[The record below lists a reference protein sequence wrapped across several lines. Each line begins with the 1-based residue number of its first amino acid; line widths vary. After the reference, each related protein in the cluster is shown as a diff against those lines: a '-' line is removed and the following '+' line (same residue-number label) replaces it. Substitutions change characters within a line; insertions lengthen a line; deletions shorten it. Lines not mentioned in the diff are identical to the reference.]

1 MSTYTPFPMRHSKL
15 MEAGHSILTRGSKLL
30 PAVLSSAFLALPPLG
45 IVAQAQTAGDV
56 VVIGN
61 TPEQQ
66 AALQD
71 YWNQLMGLS
80 APPAPIPNEAA
91 PTPAVDPQQLQQA
104 LLGRVRVG
112 TPELRP
118 IIGLSGSSQ
127 VRGTVT
133 NGNDQP
139 ITVTAINYEI
149 IDSSGSLIQTG
160 SAVPQPAT
168 IAPGQTVTFTEDLLA
183 TSVFGKRVRLAKPAV
198 VLQGGL

>member
-1 MSTYTPFPMRHSKL
+1 MSTYTLFLMRHSKVI
-15 MEAGHSILTRGSKLL
+15 EVSHSVLAQWPKLL
-30 PAVLSSAFLALPPLG
+30 PTVLSSAFLALPPLG
-45 IVAQAQTAGDV
+45 MVAKAQTAGDV

-66 AALQD
+66 AVLQD
-71 YWNQLMGLS
+71 YWNRLMGLS
-80 APPAPIPNEAA
+80 GPPATAPDDSALA
-91 PTPAVDPQQLQQA
+91 PTVDPQQLEQA
-104 LLGRVRVG
+104 LLRRVRVG

-139 ITVTAINYEI
+139 ITVAAINYEI
-149 IDSSGSLIQTG
+149 VDSSGNLVQTG

-168 IAPGQTVTFTEDLLA
+168 IAPGQTVTFTQDLLA
-183 TSVFGKRVRLAKPAV
+183 TSVYGKRVRLAKPAV
-198 VLQGGL
+198 VLQGGI